1 MSEENAVSALGALYQ
16 GEKTDSIGIF
26 NVAMVMMGIAAAY
39 VISAVTVSDL
49 YGTALDWKVVLLL
62 PVPLWLIAAYHSLV
76 ALGGMSHGI
85 SLSILEYSLYLQS
98 KLPSDGEFVEPEEPL
113 RKYVGSRLGDRI
125 MDIGQATWPHR
136 IASVFVYAGFYL
148 GIVGYTV
155 SVIVAA
161 WGHVSGGWSAGAI
174 IVYSLALAIVAT
186 SWLQGFRL
194 LNKGNRARD
203 TWIANNKGPDLA

>member
-85 SLSILEYSLYLQS
+85 SLSILEYSLYRKS
-98 KLPSDGEFVEPEEPL
+98 NLPSDGEFAEPEESL

-136 IASVFVYAGFYL
+136 IASIFVYAGFYL

-161 WGHVSGGWSAGAI
+161 WKHVSGGWSAGTVV
-174 IVYSLALAIVAT
+174 VYSLALAIVAT

-194 LNKGNRARD
+194 LNDGNRARD
-203 TWIANNKGPDLA
+203 AWIADNERTDPA